1 MQRELL
7 PIFTTVVPVAQVLT
21 GRAVARLDGKAGRQ
35 SRQAERHH
43 RKAPERAEKVKIFVT
58 VNDLFTTF
66 KEIVGSMATQYIYL
80 KTYRIR

>member
-1 MQRELL
+1 VKTE
-7 PIFTTVVPVAQVLT
+7 P
-21 GRAVARLDGKAGRQ
+21 AGENVIT
-35 SRQAERHH
+35 AKH
-43 RKAPERAEKVKIFVT
+43 PERAEKVKFFVT